1 MFNSATPW
9 TVACQVPLSMGFP
22 RQEYWSGLPFRFQ
35 GDLSNPGIK
44 HGSHA
49 LATDSLPLSHQG
61 SPSLCPQLS
70 SVHFS
75 CSVMS
80 DSLSPHGL
88 HHARHSCPTPT
99 PRACSNSCPL
109 IESVMLSN
117 HLILCR
123 PLLLQPSIFPSIRV
137 FSNESALRIRWPKYW
152 SSILNYSSTRR
163 QNIGF
168 ILAPSPNPH
177 CPGQKKITL
186 AALVN
191 VWNVFWCV
199 KISCTVHLSMYI
211 FISVSKITQIN

>member
-1 MFNSATPW
+1 
-9 TVACQVPLSMGFP
+9 
-22 RQEYWSGLPFRFQ
+22 
-35 GDLSNPGIK
+35 
-44 HGSHA
+44 
-49 LATDSLPLSHQG
+49 
-61 SPSLCPQLS
+61 
-70 SVHFS
+70 
-75 CSVMS
+75 MS
-80 DSLSPHGL
+80 DSLRSPGL
-88 HHARHSCPTPT
+88 LHVRLPCPSPSL
-99 PRACSNSCPL
+99 RACSNSCPL
-109 IESVMLSN
+109 IESVVSSC
-117 HLILCR
+117 HPILCH
-123 PLLLQPSIFPSIRV
+123 PFLLPSVFPSIRV